1 MKKYFFIAVF
11 FIFIM
16 LSGCSFNGNF
26 SRFVNEDIKSIVVE
40 IDTKSLGEISTYSS
54 KDQEIIKSF
63 LGTMNSMP
71 LKKTNR
77 GSSVFNETYKLY
89 NENNEIIL
97 TVVFTGENIAVINGT
112 NYKINEVT
120 LINFTNKFY
129 SDENFVKNRSIYE

>member
-1 MKKYFFIAVF
+1 
-11 FIFIM
+11 M